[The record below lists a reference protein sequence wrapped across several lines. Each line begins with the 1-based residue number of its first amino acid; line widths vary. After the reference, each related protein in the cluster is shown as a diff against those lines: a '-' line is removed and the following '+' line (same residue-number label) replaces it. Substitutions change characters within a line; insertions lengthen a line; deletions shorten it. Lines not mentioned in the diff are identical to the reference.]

1 MASGPCPSTLQV
13 SAVVSALLTW
23 SRRASSGEHWR
34 PVTHVPL
41 LCRIWFC
48 TWHLRLRQ
56 PGPWVTTPGL
66 HPCRPSSSPSQSRVL
81 QRSDPLGQ
89 WRADSEV
96 THFRGIG
103 LGTEDWGQR
112 PRFCQ
117 LGTGQATKLS
127 MGPLHPHSSGRSPKV
142 CRPGVDPRRL
152 GCHSGPFPTL
162 TPPALSPRGPAR
174 TCS

>member
-41 LCRIWFC
+41 LCCIWFC

-56 PGPWVTTPGL
+56 PGAWVTTPGL

-103 LGTEDWGQR
+103 LGTEAKVLSVGRWPGHQAVHGPTVPPLQR
-112 PRFCQ
+112 REPQGLLPRC
-117 LGTGQATKLS
+117 GPQAAGLS
-127 MGPLHPHSSGRSPKV
+127 LRALPHTYATCPQSSRS
-142 CRPGVDPRRL
+142 
-152 GCHSGPFPTL
+152 
-162 TPPALSPRGPAR
+162 SPD
-174 TCS
+174 S